1 MNARPAA
8 PAPGAL
14 RPAPLR
20 RTLRI
25 ARPAAGRLVVATL
38 LGAAAA
44 AAGIAL
50 LATSGWLISRAAQ
63 HPSIAALGLAVVGVR
78 FFAISRGLFRYGER
92 LVGHDAA
99 FRLLADL
106 RVTVYQRLERLAPS
120 GLPAFHRGDLLA
132 RLVADVD
139 TLQDLLLRVLPPYG
153 IALVVGAAT
162 VAVIAWLLPGA
173 GLVLAVTLLAAA
185 VLVPWLTR
193 RLARRTEARQATA
206 RGELGIAVVDLVEGA
221 PDLVAYGATRRQ
233 LARVAAADNE
243 LTTVA
248 SATANT
254 AGIGSG
260 LSQLLT
266 GVAVWAALVLG
277 VAAVHEGRLQGVL
290 LAVIVL
296 TPLAAFEI
304 VAGLPGAA
312 QALERVRQSA
322 ARIFEVVDAPDPVS
336 EPDAPLCPP
345 QPPATLCVRGLRA
358 RYREDGPWALDGI
371 DFELAP
377 GRRIAVIGASGA
389 GKSTLAAVLTRLLAY
404 QAGSVTLAGVEP
416 SLELRP
422 GGRRRPADRRP
433 RRAGRPRV
441 RHLPAG
447 EPPAGPTRGDRGRAP
462 RRTPTGPASSTG
474 WRRCPSASTP
484 PSASMAHGCRAAS
497 DSASRWP
504 APSSPTSR
512 SSSSTNPASTSTR
525 PPPMPSPPTSSRS
538 PKPARRCS
546 SPTASPAWR
555 RWTR

>member
-1 MNARPAA
+1 M
-8 PAPGAL
+8 
-14 RPAPLR
+14 
-20 RTLRI
+20 RI

-50 LATSGWLISRAAQ
+50 LATSGWLISRAAE

-162 VAVIAWLLPGA
+162 VAVIGWLLPAA

-206 RGELGIAVVDLVEGA
+206 RGELGVAVVDLVEGA

-233 LARVAAADNE
+233 LARVAAADAE
-243 LTTVA
+243 LTAVA

-260 LSQLLT
+260 LNQLLT
-266 GVAVWAALVLG
+266 GAAVWGALVLG

-296 TPLAAFEI
+296 TPLAAFEL

-312 QALERVRQSA
+312 QAFERVRQSA
-322 ARIFEVVDAPDPVS
+322 ARVFEVVDAPDPV
-336 EPDAPLCPP
+336 
-345 QPPATLCVRGLRA
+345 VRSRRRA
-358 RYREDGPWALDGI
+358 RP
-371 DFELAP
+371 
-377 GRRIAVIGASGA
+377 
-389 GKSTLAAVLTRLLAY
+389 RL
-404 QAGSVTLAGVEP
+404 
-416 SLELRP
+416 
-422 GGRRRPADRRP
+422 RRP
-433 RRAGRPRV
+433 RPCACAASAPATGR
-441 RHLPAG
+441 
-447 EPPAGPTRGDRGRAP
+447 
-462 RRTPTGPASSTG
+462 TGPGRSTG
-474 WRRCPSASTP
+474 
-484 PSASMAHGCRAAS
+484 
-497 DSASRWP
+497 
-504 APSSPTSR
+504 
-512 SSSSTNPASTSTR
+512 STST
-525 PPPMPSPPTSSRS
+525 SPPGGASR
-538 PKPARRCS
+538 
-546 SPTASPAWR
+546 
-555 RWTR
+555 